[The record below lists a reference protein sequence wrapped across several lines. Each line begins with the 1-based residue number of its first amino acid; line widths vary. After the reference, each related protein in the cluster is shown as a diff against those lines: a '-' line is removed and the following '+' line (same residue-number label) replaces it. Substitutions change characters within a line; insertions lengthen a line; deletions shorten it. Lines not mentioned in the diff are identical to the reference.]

1 MVTIPDTHSVATG
14 GETILIVAPTANDG
28 VLAANVLKDAG
39 FEARV
44 CSDLGELCIRVA
56 AEDDGYLGTGV
67 ILIAEEA
74 FTVPKEQEFI
84 KLLESQPPW
93 SDIPIV
99 LLTSGNEK
107 LQASLRALDVFG
119 SSGNVT
125 FLERP
130 LQAITL
136 ISAIHVAL
144 RSRRRQY
151 QIRDL
156 LDQRERSL
164 ATISAAREEAEGANR
179 MKDQFLATLSHELR
193 TPLNAI
199 LGWGQILREE
209 LSDNRDSSHA
219 ETIAQGI
226 EVIER
231 NAKVQA
237 QLIED
242 LLDVSR
248 IISGK
253 LLIEY
258 KPVDIA
264 KVVTAARDSVAIQA
278 ESKGVALELSIPN
291 KLPPVLGDAARLQQ
305 IVWNLL
311 SNAVKFTPPSGTI
324 YIDAFSGGDDVRISI
339 RDTGEGMTA
348 EFLPFVFDRFRQA
361 DASITRRQGGLGL
374 GLSIVRQLVDL
385 HKGTVSVESGGLSK
399 GSTFTLTF
407 PAAEMVSQESNDDSS
422 LEGKP
427 AKATPQNT
435 VRSLDGIRVLVVDNE
450 PDALDLIKRL
460 LVESHAEVEVADS
473 VPSAMRALEVYRP
486 DILISDIGMPD
497 EDGYDL
503 IRKIRALPGDLANIP
518 AVALT
523 AYASTEDRNRSRLA
537 GFQLHLAKP
546 VDFSELRS
554 VVASLV

>member
-1 MVTIPDTHSVATG
+1 MVTTSDSQSVVTG
-14 GETILIVAPTANDG
+14 SEAILIVAPTGNDG
-28 VLAANVLKDAG
+28 ALAATVLNDAG
-39 FEARV
+39 FEAKV
-44 CSDLGELCIRVA
+44 CSDLDELCVRIS
-56 AEDDGYLGTGV
+56 AEDDSYLGTGV

-99 LLTSGNEK
+99 LLTSANET
-107 LQASLRALDVFG
+107 LQASLRALDLFG

-125 FLERP
+125 LLERP

-226 EVIER
+226 DVIER

-305 IVWNLL
+305 IVWNL
-311 SNAVKFTPPSGTI
+311 
-324 YIDAFSGGDDVRISI
+324 
-339 RDTGEGMTA
+339 
-348 EFLPFVFDRFRQA
+348 
-361 DASITRRQGGLGL
+361 
-374 GLSIVRQLVDL
+374 
-385 HKGTVSVESGGLSK
+385 
-399 GSTFTLTF
+399 
-407 PAAEMVSQESNDDSS
+407 
-422 LEGKP
+422 
-427 AKATPQNT
+427 
-435 VRSLDGIRVLVVDNE
+435 
-450 PDALDLIKRL
+450 
-460 LVESHAEVEVADS
+460 
-473 VPSAMRALEVYRP
+473 
-486 DILISDIGMPD
+486 
-497 EDGYDL
+497 
-503 IRKIRALPGDLANIP
+503 
-518 AVALT
+518 
-523 AYASTEDRNRSRLA
+523 
-537 GFQLHLAKP
+537 
-546 VDFSELRS
+546 
-554 VVASLV
+554 